1 MWVTYY
7 AVLEEAHQGLNILV
21 KESEKR
27 MGFEK
32 VDEILENY
40 AYKHDA
46 LIGILQ
52 DVQRLEN
59 YLPQETLQYI
69 GRELEVPLSRV
80 YYIATFYK
88 SFSLEPRGRH
98 IVKVCLGTACH
109 LNGAVQ
115 NLEQVERVLSI
126 REGETTEDRM
136 FSLETVNCVGT
147 CALAPVTMVGEDYY
161 GAVTPGRVEKILSAY
176 STGSGSAED
185 GKD

>member
-1 MWVTYY
+1 METGV
-7 AVLEEAHQGLNILV
+7 AE
-21 KESEKR
+21 
-27 MGFEK
+27 
-32 VDEILENY
+32 
-40 AYKHDA
+40 
-46 LIGILQ
+46 Q

-115 NLEQVERVLSI
+115 NLEQVERILSI
-126 REGETTEDRM
+126 SEGETTKDRM